1 MSAPQNLQLQT
12 TEVQSSLNPG
22 LANAAVLGHLTPVSG
37 DTSDR
42 MSRGNVIKQ
51 DSREDDTFTREDI
64 SDSLRIAVLFERL
77 KHNRV
82 ILGIVHK
89 DIDDRFTSS
98 LLKVDLRQK
107 EFYID
112 ELMPRNG
119 QRYVAPGARLYF
131 SANQKGFDL
140 GFEAQVLGVR
150 QGNKAPYIALAFPK
164 VVSNIQR
171 RNHHRVSASYAR
183 SSQVSIELDNG
194 QTCTGVLRDLSLG
207 GIKIAFNNDIERM
220 LSEDTTITR
229 CRIHLPEQE
238 EPILCDI
245 DTCFISKAGNRPGV
259 VLRAKFSSL
268 GKRMQS
274 RVERFIA
281 TLGRQ
286 LAKNT
291 SHDKIVL

>member
-1 MSAPQNLQLQT
+1 MSALQNLPSLQAET
-12 TEVQSSLNPG
+12 PLKVNPVLSNSGSFVQSDTQG
-22 LANAAVLGHLTPVSG
+22 G
-37 DTSDR
+37 DS
-42 MSRGNVIKQ
+42 SAQPNRGNIIKQ
-51 DSREDDTFTREDI
+51 DTRDEDSFTREDI

-82 ILGIVHK
+82 ILGVVHK
-89 DIDDRFTSS
+89 DMDDRFTST
-98 LLKVDLRQK
+98 LLKIDLRVR

-119 QRYVAPGARLYF
+119 QRYVVPGSRLYF

-140 GFEAQVLGVR
+140 GFEAQVIELR
-150 QGNKAPYIALAFPK
+150 QGSKAPYIALAFPK
-164 VVSNIQR
+164 VVSNIHR
-171 RNHHRVSASYAR
+171 RSHHRVSASYAR
-183 SSQVSIELDNG
+183 SSRVSIELDNG
-194 QTCTGVLRDLSLG
+194 QTCTGVLRDLSVG
-207 GIKIAFNNDIERM
+207 GIKIVFNNDLERM
-220 LSEDTTITR
+220 LAEDTTITR
-229 CRIHLPEQE
+229 CRIHTPEQE
-238 EPILCDI
+238 EPIQCEI
-245 DTCFISKAGNRPGV
+245 DKCFISKTGNRPGV

-268 GKRMQS
+268 GNRMQA